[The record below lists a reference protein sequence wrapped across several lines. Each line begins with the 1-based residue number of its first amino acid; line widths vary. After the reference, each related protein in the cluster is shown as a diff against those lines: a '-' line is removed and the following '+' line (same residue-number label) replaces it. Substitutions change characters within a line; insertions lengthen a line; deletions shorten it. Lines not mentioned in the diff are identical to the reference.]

1 MYKIVTTKF
10 DYLGK
15 KLNYKQIL
23 LLTGKEK
30 RCKSMNLYYNT
41 ARVLYNGMPVTL
53 FFSKVGTGGDWKVIL
68 TTDTKLSF
76 LQTIEILVL
85 RT

>member
-1 MYKIVTTKF
+1 
-10 DYLGK
+10 
-15 KLNYKQIL
+15 
-23 LLTGKEK
+23 
-30 RCKSMNLYYNT
+30 MNLYYKT
-41 ARVLYNGMPVTL
+41 ARVLYDGMPVTL